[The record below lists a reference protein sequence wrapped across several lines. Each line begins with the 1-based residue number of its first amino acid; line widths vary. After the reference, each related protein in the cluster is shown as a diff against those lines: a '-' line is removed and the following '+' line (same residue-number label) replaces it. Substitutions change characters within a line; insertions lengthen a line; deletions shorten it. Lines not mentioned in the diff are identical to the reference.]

1 MEAIRSF
8 WGGLMCLFFFSQSPL
23 FAQTIYDQD
32 PMQRL
37 PIGMQLSVYQPHLPT
52 GGKVDKSRICPPNWW
67 VGMKNPN
74 LQLMIYDQN
83 ISQCAVKIKYPGVKV
98 LKVHPATNPNYLFID
113 LQINPSAK
121 PGKFTIVLS
130 GSVEKTYTYEL
141 QARDRSP
148 NRNQGLSPAD
158 NMYLIMPDRFA
169 NGDPTNDRFEDMSSA
184 LLNRDKI
191 YFRHGG
197 DIQGIIDHLDY
208 LQELGITAIWVMPL
222 VESDQ
227 PYESYHGYAPTDH
240 YTIDKRYGTNEL
252 YKLLVD
258 KAHAK
263 GIKVIMDIIHNHVGD
278 RHWTI
283 RDIPFKDWIN
293 QEWPTYTKSNYRDAV
308 WIDPYVSEADRR
320 KLATGWFDSHMPDLN
335 QRNPFLANFLLYSN
349 LWWMEYSGQDA
360 YRIDTYFYPEQDFMI
375 NWGKRML
382 QEYPGYTFFG
392 ETWVQSTLAQAQFTA
407 GNRLSEGQRYLPAVT
422 DFQLNYALL
431 EAGAGKQG
439 WTDGANRLYLT
450 LSNDFLYQ
458 DARRNVTFLDNHDV
472 SRALSVFN
480 NDWKKFQTSLAA
492 LLTIR
497 GLPCLYYGT
506 EIGISGAGGS
516 FGEAG
521 RRDFIGGWREDKI
534 NKFTAA
540 GRSTQEEE
548 TYQLLHKLLHYRKST
563 PALQTGKTRHFI
575 PEDGVYVYFRYD
587 DAKRVMVLW
596 NTSDQSQEHALNRYS
611 EMINGFTGGQDVLSG
626 QNISHLKSIP
636 IDAHA
641 LRIIELK
648 KP

>member
-1 MEAIRSF
+1 MKLFRSLQS
-8 WGGLMCLFFFSQSPL
+8 GLMCLLVFCCFRM
-23 FAQTIYDQD
+23 FAQNIYDND

-37 PIGMQLSVYQPHLPT
+37 PIGMQLSEYRQHLPT
-52 GGKVDKSRICPPNWW
+52 GGKVDKAQICPPNWW

-83 ISQCAVKIKYPGVKV
+83 IHKCSVKIKYPGVKV
-98 LKVHPATNPNYLFID
+98 LKVHAAESPNYLFID
-113 LQINPSAK
+113 LQISPSAK
-121 PGKFTIVLS
+121 PGTLKISLCDAQKS
-130 GSVEKTYTYEL
+130 YNYEL
-141 QARDRSP
+141 RARERNST
-148 NRNQGLSPAD
+148 RNQGLSPSD

-169 NGDPTNDRFEDMSSA
+169 NGDPGNDSFKDMQSA
-184 LLNRDKI
+184 LVNRDKI

-222 VESDQ
+222 TESDQ

-240 YTIDKRYGTNEL
+240 YNIDKRFGSNEL
-252 YKLLVD
+252 YKELVS

-263 GIKVIMDIIHNHVGD
+263 GIKVVMDIIHNHVGD
-278 RHWTI
+278 QHWTI

-293 QEWPTYTKSNYRDAV
+293 QDWATYTKSNYRDAV
-308 WIDPYVSEADRR
+308 WIDPYVSDADRKR
-320 KLATGWFDSHMPDLN
+320 LATGWFDSHMPDLN
-335 QRNPFLANFLLYSN
+335 QRNPFLANYLLYNN

-360 YRIDTYFYPEQDFMI
+360 FRIDTYFYPEQEFMV
-375 NWGKRML
+375 NWGKRV
-382 QEYPGYTFFG
+382 QEEYPGFTFFA
-392 ETWVQSTLAQAQFTA
+392 ETWVQSTLSQAQFTA
-407 GNRLSEGQRYLPAVT
+407 GNRLTDTQRFLPSVT

-431 EAGAGKQG
+431 ESANGRQG

-472 SRALSVFN
+472 SRFLTVVN
-480 NDWKKFQTSLAA
+480 NDWRKFYAGLTA
-492 LLTIR
+492 LLTVR

-506 EIGISGAGGS
+506 EIGIAGAGGS

-521 RRDFIGGWREDKI
+521 RKDFLGGWKEDKV

-540 GRSTQEEE
+540 GRNEKEQT
-548 TYQLLHKLLHYRKST
+548 TYELLHKLLHYRKNT

-587 DAKRVMVLW
+587 DAKRVMVIW
-596 NTSDQSQEHALNRYS
+596 NTNEQAVNHPLVRYA
-611 EMINGFTGGQDVLSG
+611 EMLKGYQKGQDVLKG
-626 QNISHLKSIP
+626 QSVELNAIAVEPFS
-636 IDAHA
+636 
-641 LRIIELK
+641 LRVIELL
-648 KP
+648 

>member
-1 MEAIRSF
+1 MKLFRLLAGTLLCF
-8 WGGLMCLFFFSQSPL
+8 WLMGHSLL
-23 FAQTIYDQD
+23 MAQTIYDND

-37 PIGMQLSVYQPHLPT
+37 PIGMQLSEYQQHLPT
-52 GGKVDKSRICPPNWW
+52 GDKVDKARICPPNWW
-67 VGMKNPN
+67 VGMKNTN
-74 LQLMIYDQN
+74 LQVMIYDQN
-83 ISQCAVKIKYPGVKV
+83 IHKCSVKIKYPGVKV
-98 LKVHPATNPNYLFID
+98 LKVHAAENPNYLFID
-113 LQINPSAK
+113 LQISPSAK
-121 PGKFTIVLS
+121 PGQMLISLCDAQ
-130 GSVEKTYTYEL
+130 KTYPYEL
-141 QARDRSP
+141 RARERSP
-148 NRNQGLSPAD
+148 LRNQALSPAD

-169 NGDPTNDRFEDMSSA
+169 NGDPSNDSYKDMSSD
-184 LLNRDKI
+184 LVNRDKI

-197 DIQGIIDHLDY
+197 DIQGIIDRLDY
-208 LQELGITAIWVMPL
+208 LQDLGITAIWVMPVL
-222 VESDQ
+222 ESDQ

-240 YTIDKRYGTNEL
+240 YVVDKRYGSNEL
-252 YKLLVD
+252 YKLLVE

-263 GIKVIMDIIHNHVGD
+263 GIKVVMDIIHNHVGD

-320 KLATGWFDSHMPDLN
+320 RLANGWFDSHMPDLN

-360 YRIDTYFYPEQDFMI
+360 FRIDTYFYPEQDFMI
-375 NWGKRML
+375 NWGKRM
-382 QEYPGYTFFG
+382 QEEYPGFTSFA
-392 ETWVQSTLAQAQFTA
+392 ETWVQSTLSQAQFTA
-407 GNRLSEGQRYLPAVT
+407 GNRLTEGQRFLPSVT

-431 EAGAGKQG
+431 EAAAGRQG

-472 SRALSVFN
+472 SRFLSVLN
-480 NDWKKFQTSLAA
+480 NDWQKYHAGLTA

-506 EIGISGAGGS
+506 EIGITGAGGS

-521 RRDFIGGWREDKI
+521 RKDFLGGWKEDKL
-534 NKFTAA
+534 NKFTSA
-540 GRSTQEEE
+540 GRQGMEEI
-548 TYQLLHKLLHYRKST
+548 TYQLLRKLLHYRKST

-587 DAKRVMVLW
+587 DAKRVMMLW
-596 NTSDQSQEHALNRYS
+596 NTTDKAQEHKLERYAEMLKGYRTGRDVIKEEAVNLNA
-611 EMINGFTGGQDVLSG
+611 I
-626 QNISHLKSIP
+626 
-636 IDAHA
+636 
-641 LRIIELK
+641 RIEPFSVRVIELMQ
-648 KP
+648 

>member
-1 MEAIRSF
+1 MKLFRSLILQLLCYVVF
-8 WGGLMCLFFFSQSPL
+8 IHTHG
-23 FAQTIYDQD
+23 FAQNIYDND

-37 PIGMQLSVYQPHLPT
+37 PIGMQLSEYRQHLPT
-52 GGKVDKSRICPPNWW
+52 GGKVDKAQICPPNWW

-83 ISQCAVKIKYPGVKV
+83 IHKCSVKIKYPGVKV
-98 LKVHPATNPNYLFID
+98 LKVHAAENPNYLFID
-113 LQINPSAK
+113 LQISPSAK
-121 PGKFTIVLS
+121 PGVLKIS
-130 GSVEKTYTYEL
+130 LCEAQKTYNYTL
-141 QARDRSP
+141 LARER
-148 NRNQGLSPAD
+148 NTTRNQGLSPSD

-169 NGDPTNDRFEDMSSA
+169 NGDPGNDSFKDMQSD

-208 LQELGITAIWVMPL
+208 LKELGITAIWVMPL
-222 VESDQ
+222 TESDQ

-240 YTIDKRYGTNEL
+240 YNIDKRYGSNEL
-252 YKLLVD
+252 YKELVS

-263 GIKVIMDIIHNHVGD
+263 GIKVVMDIIHNHVGD
-278 RHWTI
+278 QHWTI

-293 QEWPTYTKSNYRDAV
+293 QDWTTYTKSNYRDAV
-308 WIDPYVSEADRR
+308 WIDPYVSDTDRKR
-320 KLATGWFDSHMPDLN
+320 LATGWFDSHMPDLN
-335 QRNPFLANFLLYSN
+335 QHNPFLANYLLYNN

-360 YRIDTYFYPEQDFMI
+360 FRIDTYFYPEQEFMV
-375 NWGKRML
+375 NWGKRM
-382 QEYPGYTFFG
+382 QEEYPGFTFFA
-392 ETWVQSTLAQAQFTA
+392 ETWVQSTLSQAQFTA
-407 GNRLSEGQRYLPAVT
+407 GNRLTDTQRFLPSVT

-431 EAGAGKQG
+431 ESANGRQG

-472 SRALSVFN
+472 SRFLTVVN
-480 NDWKKFQTSLAA
+480 NDWRKFHAGLTA
-492 LLTIR
+492 LLTVR

-506 EIGISGAGGS
+506 EIGIAGAGGS

-521 RRDFIGGWREDKI
+521 RKDFLGGWKEDQV

-540 GRSTQEEE
+540 GRNEKEQA
-548 TYQLLHKLLHYRKST
+548 TYELLHKLLNYRKNT

-587 DAKRVMVLW
+587 DAKRVMVIW
-596 NTSDQSQEHALNRYS
+596 NTNEQAVNHSLGRYA
-611 EMINGFTGGQDVLSG
+611 EMLKGYQKGQDVLKG
-626 QNISHLKSIP
+626 QSVELNTIAVEPFS
-636 IDAHA
+636 
-641 LRIIELK
+641 LRVIELR
-648 KP
+648 